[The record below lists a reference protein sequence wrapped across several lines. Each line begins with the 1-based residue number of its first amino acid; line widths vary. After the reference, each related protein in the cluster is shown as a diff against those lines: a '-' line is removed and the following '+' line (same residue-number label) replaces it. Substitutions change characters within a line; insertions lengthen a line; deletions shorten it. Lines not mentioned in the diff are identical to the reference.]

1 MSDDAGH
8 FHDEELDDDTLQAL
22 AGAHAT
28 APPPELRGRV
38 LAAVH
43 EHGQS
48 EANLRHLNHW
58 RSVGIAAS
66 AAAATLAVFLFY
78 DAVTP
83 PPADP
88 TRVTLEFEKAEL
100 RARVEEQ
107 ERDLRLLEE
116 ALSVHTEVVRIL
128 TARGSRSAELTAVDG
143 GSGTARVL
151 LDPESG
157 AVAVL
162 GKGLPPPKAGR
173 VYELWA
179 IRGDG
184 TTEPAG
190 VLEASGERSFAV
202 RLRQVARPGEVRE
215 FAISI
220 EPEGGADNPTGP
232 LVLVGAVGP

>member
-1 MSDDAGH
+1 MSDDTGRPR
-8 FHDEELDDDTLQAL
+8 DEELDDDTLQAL
-22 AGAHAT
+22 AAAHVT
-28 APPPELRGRV
+28 APPPELRDRI

-48 EANLRHLNHW
+48 EANLRNVNRW
-58 RSVGIAAS
+58 RSVGIVAS
-66 AAAATLAVFLFY
+66 AAAATLTLFLFY
-78 DAVTP
+78 EALSP
-83 PPADP
+83 PPVDP
-88 TRVTLEFEKAEL
+88 TRVTLEFEKAAL
-100 RARVEEQ
+100 RAKVEEQ
-107 ERDLRLLEE
+107 ERDLHLLED
-116 ALSVHTEVVRIL
+116 ALAVHSEVVRIL
-128 TARGSRSAELTAVDG
+128 TARGSRSAALTAVDG
-143 GSGTARVL
+143 SSGTARVL

-202 RLRQVARPGEVRE
+202 RLRQVAKPGEVRE

-232 LVLVGAVGP
+232 LLLVGAVSP